1 VISIALPTYFVRMR
15 FALAWVRG
23 VAAAVVLLTAGI
35 FSPRLRGYLRTFA
48 REVGVTKPHQG
59 PFPVKRPDAVGD
71 PTLPLA
77 LPGLDAQDG
86 NVSALELAVLA
97 RLVKSRGPALLWE
110 IGTFDGRTTR
120 VLAANAPNDA
130 QVHTLDLPADGL
142 GSTAHALTP
151 GERGYVRKPTSGA
164 RFAGTPEA
172 AKITQHLGDSATFDF
187 TPWRRQVDFVFIDG
201 SHAAAYVH
209 SDTNRAGLLTDD
221 RKAVVVWHDYG
232 EWPGVTET
240 LDTLAPTMKG
250 AYRVAG
256 TTLVVWERS

>member
-1 VISIALPTYFVRMR
+1 MGFV
-15 FALAWVRG
+15 LAWIRG
-23 VAAAVVLLTAGI
+23 VAAAVVLLTAGV
-35 FSPRLRGYLRTFA
+35 FSPRLRGYLRQFA
-48 REVGVTKPHQG
+48 REVGVAKPHVG
-59 PFPVKRPDAVGD
+59 PFPAKRPDFVGD

-97 RLVKSRGPALLWE
+97 RLVKSRAPMLLWE

-120 VLAANAPNDA
+120 VLAANAPAGA

-142 GSTAHALTP
+142 GRTAHALSP
-151 GERGYVRKPTSGA
+151 SERDLVKKPSSGA
-164 RFAGTPEA
+164 RFAGTPEQ

-187 TPWRRQVDFVFIDG
+187 TPWRRQADFVFVDG
-201 SHAAAYVH
+201 SHAAAYVV

-240 LDTLAPTMKG
+240 LDTLAPTLKG

-256 TTLVVWERS
+256 TTLVVWERNV